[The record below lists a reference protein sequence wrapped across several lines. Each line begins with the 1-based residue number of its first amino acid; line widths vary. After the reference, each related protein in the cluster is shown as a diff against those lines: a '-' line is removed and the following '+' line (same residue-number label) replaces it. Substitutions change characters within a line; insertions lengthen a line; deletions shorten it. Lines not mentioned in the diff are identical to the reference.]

1 MTHPVLPVTPM
12 RWWHIGEV
20 AELEGELFPDDRW
33 SVEQF
38 WSELAQPTRCY
49 FVVID
54 DNRIIGYAGLFVVA
68 PQSDVQTIA
77 VRSDSQGKGVGA
89 ALLTA
94 LLDAA
99 ARRGASEI
107 LLEVR
112 SDNTAA
118 VSMYTRHGFERISH
132 RRGYYPDGGDADI
145 MRLRWESS

>member
-1 MTHPVLPVTPM
+1 MTNTGVTVESM

-20 AELEGELFPDDRW
+20 AALEGELFPDDRW

-38 WSELAQPTRCY
+38 WSELAQPTRSY
-49 FVVID
+49 VVVMD
-54 DNRIIGYAGLFVVA
+54 GDRIVGYAGLYVLA

-77 VRSDSQGKGVGA
+77 VRADSQGKGVGA

-94 LLDAA
+94 LLDEA

-112 SDNTAA
+112 SDNYAA
-118 VSMYTRHGFERISH
+118 VSMYMRHGFERISH
-132 RRGYYPDGGDADI
+132 RRAYYPDGGDADI
-145 MRLRWESS
+145 MRLRLGST

>member
-1 MTHPVLPVTPM
+1 MSNPVVQVTPM

-20 AELEGELFPDDRW
+20 AELEAELFPDDRW

-38 WSELAQPTRCY
+38 WSELAQPTRSY
-49 FVVID
+49 VVVTES
-54 DNRIIGYAGLFVVA
+54 NRIIGYAGLFVVA

-89 ALLTA
+89 ALLAA
-94 LLDAA
+94 LLDEA
-99 ARRGASEI
+99 ARRGAAEI

-112 SDNTAA
+112 SDNEAA

-145 MRLRWESS
+145 MRHRWESS

>member
-1 MTHPVLPVTPM
+1 MTGPGVTVEPLN
-12 RWWHIGEV
+12 WWHIADV
-20 AELEGELFPDDRW
+20 AALEGELFPDDRW

-38 WSELAQPTRCY
+38 WSELAQPTRSY
-49 FVVID
+49 VVVID
-54 DNRIIGYAGLFVVA
+54 GDRIVGYAGLFVVA

-77 VRSDSQGKGVGA
+77 VRADSQGRGIGG

-94 LLDAA
+94 LCDEAA
-99 ARRGASEI
+99 HRGASEI

-112 SDNTAA
+112 SDNDSA

-145 MRLRWESS
+145 MRRRLEPS